1 MAAKGTIG
9 GKIVLDGE
17 KAYRDALK
25 NIKADQ
31 QELRSEMKLCSSEF
45 KNSQNSLDALT
56 QKHEILTKQVEAQTQ
71 KVNVYQAAMENSAQ
85 KQGLASEKIS
95 ALKQEL
101 EKAEKEMSALSGAG

>member
-17 KAYRDALK
+17 KAYREALK

-56 QKHEILTKQVEAQTQ
+56 KKHEILTKQVETQIQ

-85 KQGLASEKIS
+85 NRTLH
-95 ALKQEL
+95 LKKYL
-101 EKAEKEMSALSGAG
+101 R

>member
-1 MAAKGTIG
+1 MATKGTIG

-17 KAYRDALK
+17 KAYREALK

-31 QELRSEMKLCSSEF
+31 QELRSEMKLCSSEY

-56 QKHEILTKQVEAQTQ
+56 KKHEILAKQVETQTQ
-71 KVNVYQAAMENSAQ
+71 KVNVYQEAMANSAK
-85 KQGLASEKIS
+85 KQEIASNKIA

-101 EKAEKEMSALSGAG
+101 EKAEKVLEQLGYYN